1 MIHSSVKTTVDET
14 ATKGTPVLKCGT
26 GECVTATWCHSLAE
40 EESNTALV
48 SLRKWC
54 TKELAK
60 MLAYQPMKKNICPL
74 SSKKKERKRHFYLKV
89 SQIIFNLQ
97 SHLSLNVTY
106 TYCQFRFIKAFCET
120 GMRFKTSDRN
130 YSHLSLLL
138 TSILKCSLPQ
148 IEEINKKTFCINIDL
163 KNPNKKPHT
172 QLAK

>member
-1 MIHSSVKTTVDET
+1 MIYSSVKTTVDET
-14 ATKGTPVLKCGT
+14 VTKGTPVLKCGT
-26 GECVTATWCHSLAE
+26 GERVTATWCHSPAE
-40 EESNTALV
+40 KESNTAVV

-60 MLAYQPMKKNICPL
+60 MLAYQSMKKNICSL
-74 SSKKKERKRHFYLKV
+74 SSKKKERKRHFCLKV
-89 SQIIFNLQ
+89 SRMIFNLQ

-120 GMRFKTSDRN
+120 GMRFKMSDRN

-148 IEEINKKTFCINIDL
+148 IEEINKKKICINID
-163 KNPNKKPHT
+163 KKTQTKKPPT